1 MKWNLTATVL
11 ALVLTAGIMS
21 SAANAAGCLKGAAV
35 GGVAGHFAG
44 RHGVLGAGAGCV
56 IGHHEASKHARQ
68 QATQNQGSGSSATSN
83 SGQGNTGR

>member
-1 MKWNLTATVL
+1 MKWNLIPAVL
-11 ALVLTAGIMS
+11 ALALTAGVMS

-44 RHGVLGAGAGCV
+44 HHGVLGAGAGCV

-68 QATQNQGSGSSATSN
+68 QATQNQGSGSSAAGN
-83 SGQGNTGR
+83 SGQSDTTR

>member
-1 MKWNLTATVL
+1 MKRKLMVTVL
-11 ALVLTAGIMS
+11 ALSLTAGVMS

-44 RHGVLGAGAGCV
+44 HHSVLGAGAGCV

-68 QATQNQGSGSSATSN
+68 QATQNQGYGSSATNN